1 MRLILFSAASLT
13 VLLTGCVDAPLQPAH
28 LGADGQLSATHME
41 QSAISAEQF
50 QVARQVVNVT
60 AVLAAQE
67 SGALEDADAF
77 SPDVG
82 AVHLHLRADGLTTT
96 RPVTFVWTHGEER
109 DELAGVLAP
118 SRALT
123 RVSSRSITPEQTGA
137 WTVEVFESAT
147 TDSERKLLFTREF
160 QVL

>member
-1 MRLILFSAASLT
+1 
-13 VLLTGCVDAPLQPAH
+13 
-28 LGADGQLSATHME
+28 ME
-41 QSAISAEQF
+41 QSALSAQ
-50 QVARQVVNVT
+50 QPTAARQAVNVT
-60 AVLAAQE
+60 AVLAAQD
-67 SGALEDADAF
+67 SGALEDAAIF

-82 AVHLHLRADGLTTT
+82 AIHLHLRADGLTST

-123 RVSSRSITPEQTGA
+123 RVSSRSITPEELGA
-137 WTVEVFESAT
+137 WKVEVFESA
-147 TDSERKLLFTREF
+147 SSNGERKLLFTREF